1 MDKPDGPLGPDPVS
15 CRLGQVVRS
24 SKGKD
29 QGRLYVVVGF
39 LDGNRLALADA
50 ERFNVLQPKKKN
62 PRHVQVT
69 PQCAAELVA
78 LIEAGKNIDRGR
90 FCQILAGLGMR
101 LD

>member
-1 MDKPDGPLGPDPVS
+1 M
-15 CRLGQVVRS
+15 
-24 SKGKD
+24 
-29 QGRLYVVVGF
+29 
-39 LDGNRLALADA
+39 ADA

>member
-1 MDKPDGPLGPDPVS
+1 MDKPDGPLGPDPVP

-24 SKGKD
+24 TKGKD
-29 QGRLYVVVGF
+29 RGRLYVVVGF

-69 PQCAAELVA
+69 PQCAACLLYTSDAADEL
-78 LIEAGKNIDRGR
+78 
-90 FCQILAGLGMR
+90 
-101 LD
+101 